1 MENVPRGEVKGRIY
15 IDNPQIWGETPH
27 RSRISVRS
35 SSDMAHNPIFGSDP
49 AKPAS
54 SPVEGDLKEGAVS
67 ETARA
72 GEWDL
77 GELAAKFAEHGGGR
91 VSPEISAELALQIVL
106 NEIVEQAC
114 MATGASGAAIVLE
127 RGGEWV
133 CRASTGRSAPQLG
146 ARLDTAS
153 GLSGACV
160 KTRTVQRCDDTET
173 DPRADVEACRILG
186 IRSAMI
192 LPLLRNGEL
201 AGVFEAFSTLPSGFG
216 ERDQRTLNALSRR
229 VLNNLEFASGAASA
243 AQVSAEQMSAEH
255 ASAEPTSG
263 AGPSKSARAVADD
276 AEVFAIASAESSDRS
291 SNGKQDLPDQPL
303 PQAAREAPSR
313 RGVNFITLALGA
325 AVLAYAVL
333 MTVLVAH
340 RMSWR
345 GTWAA
350 RAHAPAAV
358 SAPAGAE
365 RQPTGSGQTAAAGQT
380 AGSPS
385 GSQPAGATTSRS
397 APETAVPASG
407 AARATFPPP
416 GGLLVYENGKEI
428 FRMKPTVEQG
438 EAREEQRN
446 APSDMSTAHESGVQR
461 ASSVEPAGVLEL
473 PPNVAEASVLH
484 RVEPDYPQ
492 QARQQGIQGAVVLSV
507 RIGQNGSVQS
517 ATPVSGPPLLAQAA
531 TDAVKQWRF
540 KPRLVGGHRAEMQT
554 KITLDFRLP
563 Q

>member
-1 MENVPRGEVKGRIY
+1 
-15 IDNPQIWGETPH
+15 
-27 RSRISVRS
+27 
-35 SSDMAHNPIFGSDP
+35 MAHNPIFGSDP
-49 AKPAS
+49 AKPVL
-54 SPVEGDLKEGAVS
+54 SPVEGDLKDGAVS
-67 ETARA
+67 GTARP

-127 RGGEWV
+127 RSGEWV

-160 KTRTVQRCDDTET
+160 KTRAVQCCDDTEN
-173 DPRADVEACRILG
+173 DPRVDVEACRILG

-192 LPLLRNGEL
+192 LPLLQNGEL

-216 ERDQRTLNALSRR
+216 ERDQRTLEALSRR
-229 VLNNLEFASGAASA
+229 VLNNLERASHPT
-243 AQVSAEQMSAEH
+243 SAETTSA
-255 ASAEPTSG
+255 
-263 AGPSKSARAVADD
+263 AGPSKSTQAVADD
-276 AEVFAIASAESSDRS
+276 SAVFAATSAESSNRS
-291 SNGKQDLPDQPL
+291 SNGKQELPDQPF
-303 PQAAREAPSR
+303 PQAPHEAASR

-333 MTVLVAH
+333 LTVLVAQ
-340 RMSWR
+340 RLGWR
-345 GTWAA
+345 RTGA
-350 RAHAPAAV
+350 RGHAPAAV
-358 SAPAGAE
+358 SAPAEAE
-365 RQPTGSGQTAAAGQT
+365 HRPAGPGQAAGVGQSASAGQT
-380 AGSPS
+380 AGSPAS
-385 GSQPAGATTSRS
+385 GSQSAGATATRS
-397 APETAVPASG
+397 AAMSVIPAAG
-407 AARATFPPP
+407 ASRATNTFPPP

-428 FRMKPTVEQG
+428 FRMKPTMEQG
-438 EAREEQRN
+438 EATEEQHKALSRIT
-446 APSDMSTAHESGVQR
+446 TAHESGVQR
-461 ASSVEPAGVLEL
+461 ASVVEPAGVLEL
-473 PPNVAEASVLH
+473 PPDVAEASLLH

-492 QARQQGIQGAVVLSV
+492 EARQQGIQGTVVLSV

-531 TDAVKQWRF
+531 TDAVKRWRF
-540 KPRLVGGHRAEMQT
+540 KPHLVGGHRAEMQT

-563 Q
+563 R